1 MKNYKKFISILLFT
15 FIFQGTLSADIPH
28 FLDFKYILNNSDAG
42 SKAQKELKAKLDNGI
57 SNLKKK
63 EKKLQDDEKKI
74 IQEFL

>member
-1 MKNYKKFISILLFT
+1 MKNYKKFIAILLFT

-63 EKKLQDDEKKI
+63 RKNYRMTKKK
-74 IQEFL
+74 